1 MGATCARW
9 AHPVA
14 RLGHLQPRSQRLHPS
29 AQRQSARLRLGL
41 PYVRVQAGAEV
52 PEAVTP
58 AATSARERDMG
69 ERWDAGAAEPEA
81 TGSTSRTAAKRL
93 RYADRWFGLLRAPI
107 GIRRRT
113 YTQELADKSWWQ
125 NRSLS
130 PISEPRGQF
139 SVAGA
144 GQAADLTGG
153 GVWLAG

>member
-1 MGATCARW
+1 MNKASHC
-9 AHPVA
+9 
-14 RLGHLQPRSQRLHPS
+14 RSD
-29 AQRQSARLRLGL
+29 
-41 PYVRVQAGAEV
+41 V
-52 PEAVTP
+52 PAIVWRPAVHDVP
-58 AATSARERDMG
+58 CRI
-69 ERWDAGAAEPEA
+69 
-81 TGSTSRTAAKRL
+81 AAKRK

-113 YTQELADKSWWQ
+113 YIQELADKSWWQ

-139 SVAGA
+139 SVAGS